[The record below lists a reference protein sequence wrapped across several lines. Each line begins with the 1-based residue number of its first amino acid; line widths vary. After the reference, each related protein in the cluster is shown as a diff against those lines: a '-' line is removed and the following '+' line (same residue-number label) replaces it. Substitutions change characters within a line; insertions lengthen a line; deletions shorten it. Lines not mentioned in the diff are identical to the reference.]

1 MPPKEISGNRYSR
14 HSILVKVLL
23 LFYILALM
31 LFYREGRLS
40 VNKQDYLYKLRRCKN
55 ITTLD
60 KVIERN
66 KYLMPDKEFIEF
78 LSAADHR
85 YAEIKMDKL
94 YDRIPKSVW
103 SLV

>member
-1 MPPKEISGNRYSR
+1 MNTEGISC
-14 HSILVKVLL
+14 
-23 LFYILALM
+23 
-31 LFYREGRLS
+31 

-66 KYLMPDKEFIEF
+66 RYLMSDKEFIEF

-85 YAEIKMDKL
+85 YAEIKMGKL
-94 YDRIPKSVW
+94 YDKIPKPVW